1 MGEWDLLGRL
11 LDKVQTHST
20 LIGKV
25 WLTVLFIFRILV
37 LSVGADRVWGDEQSD
52 FVCNTRQPGC
62 ENVCYD
68 KAFPIS
74 HVRFWALQ
82 IIAVATPTLLYLGYV
97 LHVVHVEKKLK
108 ERVRQQA
115 ELGDQALLFLQ
126 RSFKIP
132 KYIKGSGKVSSPTLL
147 LLPSIKP
154 FHCITSHLIYLYTH
168 LCKVNIRGRLLRAYV
183 LHLVAKIAVELGF
196 VVGQYFLYG
205 LTLDALYVCTQKPCP
220 HQVDCFLSR
229 PTEKSLIIWFMLGAA
244 ALSLAL
250 CVAEL
255 LYLWGKAFKE
265 CAARRRDYTVTPVT
279 PVTVAPP
286 GGRGR
291 AYALKD
297 DVTQN
302 GFNAELEM
310 QGRKFGVNE
319 ALGNGLPGNTGEIH
333 I

>member
-25 WLTVLFIFRILV
+25 WLTVLFVFRILV
-37 LSVGADRVWGDEQSD
+37 LSTGADRVWGDEQSD

-68 KAFPIS
+68 VAFPIS

-82 IIAVATPTLLYLGYV
+82 IIAVATPKLLYLGYV
-97 LHVVHVEKKLK
+97 LHVIHVEKKLK
-108 ERVRQQA
+108 ERMRKQA

-126 RSFKIP
+126 RSFKMP
-132 KYIKGSGKVSSPTLL
+132 KYIKSSG
-147 LLPSIKP
+147 
-154 FHCITSHLIYLYTH
+154 
-168 LCKVNIRGRLLRAYV
+168 KVNIRGRLLRAYV
-183 LHLVAKIAVELGF
+183 LHLVAKIAVEVLF
-196 VVGQYFLYG
+196 IVGQYFLYG
-205 LTLDALYVCTQKPCP
+205 LTLNAVYVCPHWPCP

-244 ALSLAL
+244 VLSLVL

-255 LYLWGKAFKE
+255 LYLCGKAFKE
-265 CAARRRDYTVTPVT
+265 CVARRRDYTVTPVT
-279 PVTVAPP
+279 PVTPAPP
-286 GGRGR
+286 AGQRR
-291 AYALKD
+291 TYVLND
-297 DVTQN
+297 DNVMQN
-302 GFNAELEM
+302 GFNAELEIK
-310 QGRKFGVNE
+310 GRKFGVSGANQL
-319 ALGNGLPGNTGEIH
+319 AGNMLPGNAGEVH

>member
-1 MGEWDLLGRL
+1 MGEWNLLGRL

-37 LSVGADRVWGDEQSD
+37 LSIGADRVWGDEQSG

-82 IIAVATPTLLYLGYV
+82 IIAVATPMLLYLGYV
-97 LHVVHVEKKLK
+97 LHVVHIEKKLK
-108 ERVRQQA
+108 ERVGKQT
-115 ELGDQALLFLQ
+115 EMGDQTLLFLQ

-132 KYIKGSGKVSSPTLL
+132 KYIKGSGKV
-147 LLPSIKP
+147 
-154 FHCITSHLIYLYTH
+154 
-168 LCKVNIRGRLLRAYV
+168 NIRGRLLRAYV
-183 LHLVAKIAVELGF
+183 LHLVAKIGMELAF

-205 LTLDALYVCTQKPCP
+205 LTLDSRYVCTQTPCP

-255 LYLWGKAFKE
+255 LYLGGKAFKE
-265 CAARRRDYTVTPVT
+265 CAARRRDYIVTPVT
-279 PVTVAPP
+279 PIKSAPP
-286 GGRGR
+286 GGLGG
-291 AYALKD
+291 AYALKE

-310 QGRKFGVNE
+310 QGRKFGINE
-319 ALGNGLPGNTGEIH
+319 TLGNGLPGNTGEIH